1 MTRTSPSA
9 AEIPA
14 AGPDIHRGE
23 ETTIREPLNPFS
35 RRIVSVLGA
44 TLSITCLS
52 WAIDLHTTLGF
63 ALHNEQF
70 LSTVLGIAI
79 AIAFNAVSYK
89 GRPHVSFSIPD
100 AVLSIV
106 GLGACLWI
114 AFSYPRLMLDVSY
127 RTPEVVALAVIV
139 FLLVLE
145 TLRRCTGWTLL
156 IVVLLFVGY
165 ATIAHLMPA
174 EIRGKPQSADGL
186 VVYLSFDPSAV
197 FGSPLLIGTTV
208 VIMFIWMGETLIR
221 SGGGEFF
228 RDVALAAMGKR
239 RGGPAKICVVG
250 SALFGTISG
259 SAVSNV
265 ASIGVFTIPMMKRS
279 GYTARDSGAIEA
291 VGSTGGQ
298 LMPPVMGAAAFL
310 MAEFLEMPYSEV
322 ALAATIPAIL
332 YYWGLYCQ
340 VDLIAGK
347 GRLQRLTE
355 TIPEILSVLKDG
367 WHFILPFIALMFT
380 MFHFEKSPE
389 MSAIVATLCIFVT
402 GMLRSYRGHRLKP
415 SDFFSTLSATGRTT
429 TDLFITLAAAG
440 FVIGILNATG
450 LGFALTLFLVK
461 LAGESL
467 FILLIMA
474 GVISIILGMGMPTTA
489 VYVLLAALI
498 APSIVQ
504 AGVPKLATH
513 MFILYYGML
522 SMITP
527 PVALAAF
534 AAANISKAGPM
545 ETAWAAC
552 RIGWAKFV
560 IPFMFVLSPTL
571 LMQGSTLA
579 VLWDGVT
586 AFIGVYYV
594 TVGLVGFFRR
604 DVGPF
609 QRVILGIC
617 GLAAVFPDAS
627 IGIAIP
633 GGVSLIALAI
643 GGGILALDYYGER
656 RERRVG
662 GVPAV

>member
-1 MTRTSPSA
+1 MTRTPDTTA
-9 AEIPA
+9 AKFA
-14 AGPDIHRGE
+14 AGPDTDRGE
-23 ETTIREPLNPFS
+23 ETTIREPLDPAC

-44 TLSITCLS
+44 LLSLTCLS
-52 WAIDLHTTLGF
+52 WAVDLHTTLGF
-63 ALHNEQF
+63 AFHNEQF
-70 LSTVLGIAI
+70 LSTVLGLAI
-79 AIAFNAVSYK
+79 AIAFTAVSV
-89 GRPHVSFSIPD
+89 RRTPHRTLCIPD
-100 AVLSIV
+100 LVLGAI

-114 AFSYPRLMLDVSY
+114 ALSYPRLMLDVAY
-127 RTPEVVALAVIV
+127 RTPEIVTLAVLV
-139 FLLVLE
+139 FVLVLE

-165 ATIAHLMPA
+165 ASVAHLMP
-174 EIRGKPQSADGL
+174 IDLRGKAQAADAL

-228 RDVALAAMGKR
+228 RDVALAAMGRR

-279 GYTARDSGAIEA
+279 GYTARDAGAIEA

-310 MAEFLEMPYSEV
+310 MAEFLEIAYAEV
-322 ALAATIPAIL
+322 ALAATIPAVL

-340 VDLIAGK
+340 VDLIAGR
-347 GRLQRLTE
+347 GRMQRLTD

-367 WHFILPFIALMFT
+367 WHFILPFVALMFT
-380 MFHFEKSPE
+380 IFHFEQSPE
-389 MSAIVATLCIFVT
+389 LSAIVATVCIFVT
-402 GMLRSYRGHRLKP
+402 GMVRSYRGHRLKP
-415 SDFFSTLSATGRTT
+415 SDFFATLSATGRTT

-461 LAGESL
+461 LAGESM
-467 FILLIMA
+467 FILLVMA
-474 GVISIILGMGMPTTA
+474 GFVSIILGMGMPTTA

-498 APSIVQ
+498 APSIVE

-560 IPFMFVLSPTL
+560 IPFMFVMSPTL
-571 LMQGSTLA
+571 LMQGSAYA
-579 VLWDGVT
+579 VAWDAVT

-604 DVGPF
+604 DMGPV
-609 QRVILGIC
+609 QRVIVGIC
-617 GLAAVFPDAS
+617 GLAAIFPDAS
-627 IGIAIP
+627 IGIAVP
-633 GGVSLIALAI
+633 GSVSLVALVI
-643 GGGILALDYYGER
+643 GGAVLALDIVGEKR
-656 RERRVG
+656 ARRVG
-662 GVPAV
+662 GATAA

>member
-1 MTRTSPSA
+1 MARQTSPTST
-9 AEIPA
+9 PVV
-14 AGPDIHRGE
+14 AGPDIDRGE
-23 ETTIREPLNPFS
+23 ETTIREPLVPFC
-35 RRIVSVLGA
+35 RNVVAVLGA
-44 TLSITCLS
+44 LLSATCLA
-52 WAIDLHTTLGF
+52 WAVGLHTMLGL
-63 ALHNEQF
+63 ALSNEQF
-70 LSTVLGIAI
+70 LATVLGLAL
-79 AIAFNAVSYK
+79 AIAFNAVSAR
-89 GRPHVSFSIPD
+89 GTPHRKVS
-100 AVLSIV
+100 VLDVALGIV
-106 GLGACLWI
+106 GLIACMWI
-114 AFSYPRLMLDVSY
+114 AVCYPRLMLDVSY
-127 RTPEVVALAVIV
+127 RTPEVVALAVVV

-145 TLRRCTGWTLL
+145 TLRRCTGWALL
-156 IVVLLFVGY
+156 IVVLFFVAY
-165 ATIAHLMPA
+165 AMVAHLMPA
-174 EIRGKPQSADGL
+174 DIRGKQQSIAPL
-186 VVYLSFDPSAV
+186 LVYLSFDPSAI
-197 FGSPLLIGTTV
+197 FGSPLLIGSTV

-228 RDVALAAMGKR
+228 RDIALAAMGRR

-265 ASIGVFTIPMMKRS
+265 ASIGVFTIPMMKRA
-279 GYTARDSGAIEA
+279 GYSARDAGAIEA

-310 MAEFLEMPYSEV
+310 MAEFLEMPYAEV

-340 VDLIAGK
+340 VDLIAGRD
-347 GRLQRLTE
+347 RLKRLTE
-355 TIPEILSVLKDG
+355 TIPNVVTVMKEG
-367 WHFILPFIALMFT
+367 WHFLLPFAALMFA
-380 MFHFEKSPE
+380 MFSFEQSPE
-389 MSAIVATLCIFVT
+389 LSAIFATLCIFVI
-402 GMLRSYRGHRLKP
+402 GMIRPYRGHRLKP
-415 SDFFSTLSATGRTT
+415 MDFFRTLSATGRTT

-450 LGFALTLFLVK
+450 LGFAMTLFLVK
-461 LAGESL
+461 VAGHSL

-474 GVISIILGMGMPTTA
+474 GLVSIILGMGMPTTA

-498 APSIVQ
+498 APSITQ
-504 AGVPKLATH
+504 AGVPKLAVH

-545 ETAWAAC
+545 ETGWAAC

-571 LMQGSTLA
+571 LMQGPALA
-579 VLWDGVT
+579 VAWDAVT

-594 TVGLVGFFRR
+594 TVGLIGFFRR
-604 DVGPF
+604 DVPTV
-609 QRVILGIC
+609 QRIAIAIC
-617 GLAAVFPDAS
+617 GLAAIFPDAS

-633 GGVSLIALAI
+633 GGVSMIALVI
-643 GGGILALDYYGER
+643 GALILGSEILADR
-656 RERRVG
+656 RARKVS
-662 GVPAV
+662 VA